1 MKNKTLPAFL
11 LAALLCT
18 ASLQADI
25 KLPAIISNGMVLERS
40 AKTPVWG
47 TAEPGEDVTVTFI
60 GKTARTRADANG
72 KWKVELNLKKAAA
85 GPFEMNIQGKNSL
98 TLADI
103 LVGEVWVASGQSNM
117 GMLLKNTKG
126 AEEEMARSAN
136 PQLRQ
141 YLVQRLATPVPQ
153 DDTEGSW
160 VSASPETSGEFTAA
174 GYYFGK
180 MLHRELKV
188 PVGLVNTSWGGT
200 PSEAW
205 TSMEAIDSVPDLKER
220 REKLWPNLIKHPEYL
235 KARTTFVEAMGNWVK
250 ANKREDKPLA
260 DVSQYAGEQVQ
271 ASKWV
276 KVEIPGTVS
285 AAGLP
290 ESGIVWIRREINVP
304 APSGANLPLILP
316 IDGFDTVYW
325 NGTQL
330 AQTSFDRYAGK
341 GSIRRFG
348 KYSVPAKL
356 VKEGRNVIAIRLYQP
371 VGPALFT
378 GEPKAGNLSLSGS
391 WLARSEFKFPP
402 LDKKIMASAPE
413 APTAILDPSHTAS
426 AIFNGMVHPILQL
439 AVSGVIWYQ
448 GESNAGR
455 AYQYRSSFPLLIND
469 WRKQWGRSDLPFY
482 FCQLA
487 NYQAKTS
494 EPGDSQW
501 AELREAQSM
510 TLSLPKTGQAVIIDT
525 GESGDI
531 HPRNKK
537 DVGERLALIALAK
550 DYGKSVVYSG
560 PVFDSMRTEG
570 GKIRIKFRH
579 TDGGLV
585 AKPLPPAYEIIS
597 LKNETAPL
605 VRNSPDSPLE
615 GFAICG
621 AEKKWVW
628 ADARI
633 DGKDVVVSSDK
644 VPAPVAVRYAWADN
658 PTCNL
663 FNGKGLPA
671 SPFRTDDFPMVTQNG
686 KY

>member
-1 MKNKTLPAFL
+1 MNTHPI
-11 LAALLCT
+11 LASVLVALLC
-18 ASLQADI
+18 ASPSRADI
-25 KLPAIISNGMVLERS
+25 KLPSIISNGMVLEKS

-47 TAEPGEDVTVTFI
+47 TADPGEEVAVTFN
-60 GKTARTRADANG
+60 GQTSRAKADGNG
-72 KWKVELNLKKAAA
+72 KWKIVLNLKKAAA
-85 GPFEMNIQGKNSL
+85 GPFEMKIQGKNSL
-98 TLADI
+98 MLNDI
-103 LVGEVWVASGQSNM
+103 LVGEVWIASGQSNM

-126 AEEEMARSAN
+126 AEEEIAGSAN

-141 YLVQRLATPVPQ
+141 YLVKRLATPVPQ

-174 GYYFGK
+174 GYYFGR
-180 MLHRELKV
+180 MLQRELKV

-205 TSMEAIDSVPDLKER
+205 TSMEAIDSVPGLKER

-235 KARTTFVEAMGNWVK
+235 KARTAYVEAMGKWIK
-250 ANKREDKPLA
+250 DNKREDRPPG
-260 DVSQYAGEQVQ
+260 DVSLFAGENVP
-271 ASKWV
+271 SKQWV

-290 ESGIVWIRREINVP
+290 DTGIVWIRKEVDVP
-304 APSGANLPLILP
+304 TQSGANLPLALP
-316 IDGFDTVYW
+316 IDGFDAVYW

-330 AQTSFDRYAGK
+330 AQTTYDRFGGK
-341 GSIRRFG
+341 GAIRRFG

-356 VKEGRNVIAIRLYQP
+356 VKEGKNTIAIRLYQP
-371 VGPALFT
+371 VGPTVFT
-378 GEPKAGNLSLSGS
+378 GEPTAGTLSLSGT

-402 LDKKIMASAPE
+402 LDKKAAAAAPQ
-413 APTAILDPSHTAS
+413 APVAILDPSHTAS
-426 AIFNGMVHPILQL
+426 AIYNGMVHPILPL

-455 AYQYRSSFPLLIND
+455 AYQYRSSFPLLIKD
-469 WRKQWGRSDLPFY
+469 WRKQWGRDDLPFY

-487 NYQAKTS
+487 NYLAKTP

-510 TLSLPKTGQAVIIDT
+510 TLSLRNTGQAVIIDT

-537 DVGERLALIALAK
+537 AVGERLALIALAK

-560 PVFDSMRTEG
+560 PVYDSMRSEG

-585 AKPLPPAYEIIS
+585 AKPLPATYDVVS

-621 AEKKWVW
+621 ADHKWVW

-633 DGKDVVVSSDK
+633 DGRDVVVWSDK
-644 VPAPVAVRYAWADN
+644 IPAPVAVRYAWADN

-663 FNGKGLPA
+663 ANGKDLPA
-671 SPFRTDDFPMVTQNG
+671 SPFRTDDFPPVTLNG